1 MIAKDVNRGRHG
13 LFPRAASAGGFLV
26 IQPVSGMFVPD
37 FAIIGVVHAP
47 HEIILAPMERLAF
60 SAKPRVFLF
69 CEGSG

>member
-1 MIAKDVNRGRHG
+1 M
-13 LFPRAASAGGFLV
+13 

-69 CEGSG
+69 YEGSG